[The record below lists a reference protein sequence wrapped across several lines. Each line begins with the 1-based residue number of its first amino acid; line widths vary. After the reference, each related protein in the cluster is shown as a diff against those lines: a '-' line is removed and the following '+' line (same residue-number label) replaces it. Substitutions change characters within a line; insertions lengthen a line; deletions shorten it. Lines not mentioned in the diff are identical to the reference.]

1 MSRVSRGFNGSSSQ
15 LSGRLNLLAESFDA
29 SPASLWW
36 LAILDYVNS
45 RDVRSLLCG
54 CLKPKVLM
62 RPIHFERQIYL
73 L

>member
-29 SPASLWW
+29 SPAP

-45 RDVRSLLCG
+45 RDIRSLPCG
-54 CLKPKVLM
+54 CLKPKVML
-62 RPIHFERQIYL
+62 PIHFERQIYL

>member
-29 SPASLWW
+29 SPAS

>member
-29 SPASLWW
+29 SPASL
-36 LAILDYVNS
+36 AILDYVNS

-54 CLKPKVLM
+54 CLKPKVLI